1 MYYNEPVEE
10 QKCPKG
16 CVDGGPGKS
25 DYCGGQSLFN
35 QNEKLSQCADHQYK
49 EGVKIIRNAKTEL
62 ARNQGFADLYT
73 LLLSCT
79 GFFANLGSNDPKYK
93 KDLRALTADLI
104 GEYKKAKKP
113 VDKYYADAREEWRE
127 L

>member
-49 EGVKIIRNAKTEL
+49 EG
-62 ARNQGFADLYT
+62 
-73 LLLSCT
+73 
-79 GFFANLGSNDPKYK
+79 YK